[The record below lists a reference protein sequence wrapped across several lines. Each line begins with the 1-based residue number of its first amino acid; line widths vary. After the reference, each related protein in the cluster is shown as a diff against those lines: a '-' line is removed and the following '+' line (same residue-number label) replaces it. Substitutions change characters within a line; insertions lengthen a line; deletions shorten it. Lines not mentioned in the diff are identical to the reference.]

1 MLRPKKKKSPFFFTW
16 QIWIRY
22 ERSRRSQHKRKTH
35 NTLCKSCFD
44 SKPTL
49 FKTSSLS
56 RLALKFEKRKIQD
69 LQAMSYFRN
78 KEIKEKK
85 IQGIRWRGKKEKK
98 KKQIFAEESNIHFL
112 FPALS
117 AVCHWPLISHCNH
130 TQTQPRCFGS
140 LNKGTKKKKAR
151 QLSSR
156 SPVAFSF
163 LPYVSK
169 IEKLISVFSIF
180 PPLTRRSG
188 KVSHDPVVRWSTYA
202 NRLIHYEQENGHK
215 EKTEASTQK
224 KKKKRETY
232 KHRGKKKS
240 CELPKV
246 IERKKEK
253 RVKTCK
259 TEERTALKVQVAF
272 QRRACLQHFFYYI
285 VSPIALLLSLIFF
298 LVECSV
304 LRSMKQA

>member
-1 MLRPKKKKSPFFFTW
+1 
-16 QIWIRY
+16 
-22 ERSRRSQHKRKTH
+22 
-35 NTLCKSCFD
+35 
-44 SKPTL
+44 
-49 FKTSSLS
+49 
-56 RLALKFEKRKIQD
+56 
-69 LQAMSYFRN
+69 MSYFRN

-98 KKQIFAEESNIHFL
+98 EKTDFCRGKQHSFSFSSPVCCLSLTTHLPLQPHTDTTSL
-112 FPALS
+112 FR
-117 AVCHWPLISHCNH
+117 
-130 TQTQPRCFGS
+130 QPEQRY
-140 LNKGTKKKKAR
+140 KKKKAR

-232 KHRGKKKS
+232 KHREKKKS

>member
-1 MLRPKKKKSPFFFTW
+1 
-16 QIWIRY
+16 
-22 ERSRRSQHKRKTH
+22 
-35 NTLCKSCFD
+35 
-44 SKPTL
+44 
-49 FKTSSLS
+49 
-56 RLALKFEKRKIQD
+56 
-69 LQAMSYFRN
+69 MSYFRN

-98 KKQIFAEESNIHFL
+98 EKTDFCRGKQHSFSFSSPVCCLSLTTYLPLQPHTDTTSL
-112 FPALS
+112 FR
-117 AVCHWPLISHCNH
+117 
-130 TQTQPRCFGS
+130 QPEQRY
-140 LNKGTKKKKAR
+140 KKKKAR

-232 KHRGKKKS
+232 KHREKKK
-240 CELPKV
+240 LWV
-246 IERKKEK
+246 
-253 RVKTCK
+253 T
-259 TEERTALKVQVAF
+259 
-272 QRRACLQHFFYYI
+272 
-285 VSPIALLLSLIFF
+285 
-298 LVECSV
+298 
-304 LRSMKQA
+304 